1 MDAILQSWPVLVSL
15 LCGLLLAAVILALIF
30 KQDFRKDVTAKQG
43 KASLFN
49 AVSVEGVIVV
59 LLSGMLL
66 AGLLYPVW
74 RNPEITSLRTRIGE
88 LEKEIGT
95 LKSKDSDQP
104 GPIENLSEA
113 VASLEPDSDLS
124 SQIRGLARDQR
135 GPWSRY
141 SQSQDILIS
150 IPGGLVTGKA
160 LGCPELYEKDLQLIS
175 TYSPNGQALN
185 GEPLAV
191 YVGGLIFAAN
201 DCRDNLQY
209 DLKLNCTAAA
219 TLFSREVIEC
229 DDQNNPKWKVADRL
243 LPASAVVFQTF
254 EAGRSQ

>member
-1 MDAILQSWPVLVSL
+1 MDAILQNWLVSL

-43 KASLFN
+43 KTILFN

-66 AGLLYPVW
+66 GGLLYPVW

-104 GPIENLSEA
+104 GPIENLSKA
-113 VASLEPDSDLS
+113 VAPLEPDSDLS

-135 GPWSRY
+135 GP
-141 SQSQDILIS
+141 
-150 IPGGLVTGKA
+150 
-160 LGCPELYEKDLQLIS
+160 
-175 TYSPNGQALN
+175 
-185 GEPLAV
+185 LAV
-191 YVGGLIFAAN
+191 VL
-201 DCRDNLQY
+201 
-209 DLKLNCTAAA
+209 
-219 TLFSREVIEC
+219 
-229 DDQNNPKWKVADRL
+229 
-243 LPASAVVFQTF
+243 QTF
-254 EAGRSQ
+254 EAERSQ